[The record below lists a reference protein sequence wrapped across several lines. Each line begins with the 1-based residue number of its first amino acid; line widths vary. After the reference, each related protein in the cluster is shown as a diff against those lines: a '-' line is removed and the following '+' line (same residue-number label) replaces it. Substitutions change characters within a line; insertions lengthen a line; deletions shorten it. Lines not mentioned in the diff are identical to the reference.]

1 MNALSAGAS
10 LANAAERSVTGFLT
24 LAIGARDYI
33 SQAYYLGLSL
43 RANMPGYPIA
53 VVTDD
58 ETGILA
64 GVYDHLIPARQSLG
78 RGVRQKMY
86 IDQYTPFE
94 ETLFIDADCIVARSF
109 EHELNEVRSFD
120 FTPVVQRHLR
130 TDDADEYFLDLPSLM
145 RAFNL
150 RSLPKFNGGVYFFRK
165 SALSERVFESARRIQ
180 NDPASYGLK
189 AFDSTGPGD
198 EPAYALAMAQH
209 GISGYDDLGR
219 LMRTPVGLRGKLTI
233 DPTQGQCSFMRAEGL
248 VTPAICHF
256 AGDYRFLPEYY
267 YARIALERNCAVAAI
282 PMHLKA
288 STLVALMRQRAA
300 RRLRWLRGSV
310 EKRVARIFATIG
322 MGSPSKTPEIR
333 R

>member
-1 MNALSAGAS
+1 MNSLPAGGDLAKPTGRSSA
-10 LANAAERSVTGFLT
+10 GFLT

-33 SQAYYLGLSL
+33 DQAYYLGLSL
-43 RANMPGYPIA
+43 KANMPAYPIA

-58 ETGILA
+58 QSGRLA

-86 IDQYTPFE
+86 IDQYSPFE
-94 ETLFIDADCIVARSF
+94 ETLFIDADCIAARPF
-109 EHELNEVRSFD
+109 EHELNEVRGFD
-120 FTPVVQRHLR
+120 FSPVVQRHLR
-130 TDDADEYFLDLPSLM
+130 AGDADEYFLDLPGLM
-145 RAFNL
+145 HRL
-150 RSLPKFNGGVYFFRK
+150 ELPSLPKFNGGVYFFRK
-165 SALSERVFESARRIQ
+165 SALSARVFESARRIQ

-209 GISGYDDLGR
+209 GISGYDDQGR
-219 LMRTPVGLRGKLTI
+219 LMRTPVSLRGKLTI

-288 STLVALMRQRAA
+288 STLVALARQRAA
-300 RRLRWLRGSV
+300 RRLRWLRSSL
-310 EKRVARIFATIG
+310 EKRVGRISATIG
-322 MGSPSKTPEIR
+322 LGTPSKNPEIR